1 MRIKHLTF
9 LTLSALALVSCGTAE
24 QAQNVAAT
32 PSETT
37 PSASAESV
45 SSASDDDPELFV
57 KSINFRWVGEQQ
69 FSETELIDAG
79 RDACAQ
85 MRDGVDS
92 LETKSGLEGVSDE
105 NEHAIAVAA
114 KDGFCAELQHEAL
127 APSELPERIKP
138 NSD

>member
-1 MRIKHLTF
+1 MRPKLIALVAA
-9 LTLSALALVSCGTAE
+9 SAVALAGCTTAE
-24 QAQNVAAT
+24 T
-32 PSETT
+32 SEPQPTVT
-37 PSASAESV
+37 VTAVPSASAESV
-45 SSASDDDPELFV
+45 SGASDGDPELFV
-57 KSINFRWVGEQQ
+57 KSINFRWIGEQQ

-79 RDACAQ
+79 RDACEQ

-138 NSD
+138 NTD

>member
-1 MRIKHLTF
+1 MRIKHLA
-9 LTLSALALVSCGTAE
+9 LLALSALALVSCGTAE
-24 QAQNVAAT
+24 QSQNVAAT
-32 PSETT
+32 PSETAAT
-37 PSASAESV
+37 ASAESV
-45 SSASDDDPELFV
+45 SGASDGDPELFV
-57 KSINFRWVGEQQ
+57 KSINFRWIGEQQ

-79 RDACAQ
+79 RDACEQ

-138 NSD
+138 NTD